1 MFYRL
6 KKKIK
11 KNLEPYRL
19 AYQKILEGYGK
30 LDISFIDVIIFYNFY
45 KRRDELNE
53 IKTTLFKKP
62 IIAFNNYFW
71 YYHCISE
78 LFIEEVYKCNFKTQN
93 PVILDCGAN
102 IGLSVIYFKRKYPKA
117 KITAFE
123 PDVTLFEK
131 LKLNLKS
138 FDILDVELINKGLW
152 KEKTTLKFLAEGDL
166 GGGIVEDHL
175 QRQNIVEINVESLRP
190 YLKTKIDFLKI
201 DIEGAEYEVLNDIK
215 FDLKSVENLF
225 IEYHGE
231 GKKVQKLHEMLA
243 WIHSSGFRYHIKS
256 AWENQKYPFI
266 EKRSQGRDLQLNIF
280 CYR

>member
-11 KNLEPYRL
+11 KTLEPYKL

-45 KRRDELNE
+45 KRRDRLNE

-71 YYHCISE
+71 YYHSISE

-123 PDVTLFEK
+123 PDATLFEK

-152 KEKTTLKFLAEGDL
+152 KERTTLKFLAEGDL

-201 DIEGAEYEVLNDIK
+201 DIEGA
-215 FDLKSVENLF
+215 
-225 IEYHGE
+225 
-231 GKKVQKLHEMLA
+231 
-243 WIHSSGFRYHIKS
+243 
-256 AWENQKYPFI
+256 
-266 EKRSQGRDLQLNIF
+266 
-280 CYR
+280 